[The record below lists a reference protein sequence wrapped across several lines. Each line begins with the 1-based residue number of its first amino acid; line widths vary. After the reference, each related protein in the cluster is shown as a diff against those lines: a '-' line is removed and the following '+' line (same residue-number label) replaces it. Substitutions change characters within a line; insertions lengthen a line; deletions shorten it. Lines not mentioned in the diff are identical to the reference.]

1 MDQGVYF
8 DNVSMVARR
17 LRAGLGPRVKL
28 AINIGKCSRSEPLP
42 LRLLSKH
49 QRRAA
54 AVPRDCTLWPSGC
67 HGNGWPQYTHVPPE
81 LDLLSF
87 DGYNWTNGTACAP
100 PRCRRVPTVLS
111 ETCA

>member
-1 MDQGVYF
+1 MAGMALPVRRDELVDQGVYF

-28 AINIGKCSRSEPLP
+28 AINI
-42 LRLLSKH
+42 
-49 QRRAA
+49 
-54 AVPRDCTLWPSGC
+54 VPRDCTLWPSGC

-100 PRCRRVPTVLS
+100 PRRRRVPAALS
-111 ETCA
+111 GPSPAPDPVA